1 MFEHQEAHFG
11 SLKHANDLLV
21 YQGFMIPRNHQ
32 AGMQGI
38 LKEHLR
44 ASFLDSISLDA
55 RSNSCGVFNFNNN
68 QFLRITLRIPTGHD
82 FCVISARAHTQ
93 HIQNGGFFFVRNKS
107 SFFPRKRV
115 PGPKDFFI

>member
-1 MFEHQEAHFG
+1 LFEHREAHFG

-44 ASFLDSISLDA
+44 ASFLDSISLGA
-55 RSNSCGVFNFNNN
+55 RSNSCGVFTST
-68 QFLRITLRIPTGHD
+68 ITNSSELHCASLLDTI
-82 FCVISARAHTQ
+82 FASLARV
-93 HIQNGGFFFVRNKS
+93 HIHSIYKMVAFS
-107 SFFPRKRV
+107 L
-115 PGPKDFFI
+115 